1 MRDYELYVADCVDCH
16 KPVESRTLP
25 VPQRCTRCQT
35 ALDDKLKPPIL
46 NPFDPNQM
54 ETAAISELGR
64 MNKDQLRR
72 LAGPL
77 LITEGKER
85 ERRVAVIMSYGLY
98 MKIQKTIIDVHK
110 AM

>member
-1 MRDYELYVADCVDCH
+1 MRDHELYVADCVDCH

-25 VPQRCTRCQT
+25 VPNRCSRCQ
-35 ALDDKLKPPIL
+35 AVFDDKLKPPVL
-46 NPFDPNQM
+46 NPFDPDQM
-54 ETAAISELGR
+54 ETASISELGR

-85 ERRVAVIMSYGLY
+85 EQRLAVVMTFELY
-98 MKIQKTIIDVHK
+98 TKIRKAISNVHK
-110 AM
+110 AL